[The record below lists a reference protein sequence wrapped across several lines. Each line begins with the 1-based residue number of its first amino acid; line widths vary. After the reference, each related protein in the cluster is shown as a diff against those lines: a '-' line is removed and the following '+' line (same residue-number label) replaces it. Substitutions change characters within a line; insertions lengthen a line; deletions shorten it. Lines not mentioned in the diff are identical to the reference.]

1 MLLMIFHDCKVEVVS
16 NSFSVILVLNAS
28 SGISGKTHLVQH
40 FLCSKQKEEPQ
51 VWFFFH
57 GCSKRETESKLLLDV
72 ESIFL
77 EFLGR
82 PS

>member
-1 MLLMIFHDCKVEVVS
+1 MVAKRRWLAIF
-16 NSFSVILVLNAS
+16 FSVILVLNAS
-28 SGISGKTHLVQH
+28 SGISGKTHLVELKLQH

-51 VWFFFH
+51 VWFFFY
-57 GCSKRETESKLLLDV
+57 GSSKRETVSKLLLDV